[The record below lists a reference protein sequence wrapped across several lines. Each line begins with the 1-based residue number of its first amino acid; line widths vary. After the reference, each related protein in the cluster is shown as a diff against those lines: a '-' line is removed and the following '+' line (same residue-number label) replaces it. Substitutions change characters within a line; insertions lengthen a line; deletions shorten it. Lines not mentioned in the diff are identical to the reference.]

1 MKIVL
6 SLGVKLKIL
15 MENTTVIIVIYLTKK
30 LDNQIYRLENILI
43 DYG

>member
-6 SLGVKLKIL
+6 SLGVKLKNL
-15 MENTTVIIVIYLTKK
+15 MENTTVIIVIYLLKK